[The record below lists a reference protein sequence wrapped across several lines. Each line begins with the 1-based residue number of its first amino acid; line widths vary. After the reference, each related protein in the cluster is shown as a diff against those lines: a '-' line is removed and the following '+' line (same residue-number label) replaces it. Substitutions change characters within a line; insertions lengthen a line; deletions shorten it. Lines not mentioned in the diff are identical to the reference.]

1 MVPLLLFLGCL
12 LDVFAVAGLLQMF
25 SVKRIGCGGLG
36 EINRA
41 VLLGTGGFG

>member
-12 LDVFAVAGLLQMF
+12 DVFAVADLLRMF
-25 SVKRIGCGGLG
+25 SVRCIGCGGLG
-36 EINRA
+36 EINGA